1 MRIFSDSVVLDIAG
15 LSSQFHNVNLKLLL
29 EWQLFAVRGESGTKR
44 QQGTLEGWVR
54 MSLNF
59 DLPYPFSMFPELV
72 VVGVGNAIL
81 DGILSAMQGALSQ
94 GLVRDYRLW
103 AKERGVL
110 KARQSKLGGQR
121 PSMAV
126 APRKV

>member
-1 MRIFSDSVVLDIAG
+1 MVLDIAG
-15 LSSQFHNVNLKLLL
+15 LPSQFRNVNLKLLL
-29 EWQLFAVRGESGTKR
+29 EGQLFAVRGESDSKR

-59 DLPYPFSMFPELV
+59 DLPYPFSMFPERV

-81 DGILSAMQGALSQ
+81 DGILSAMQGALIR
-94 GLVRDYRLW
+94 GLGGDYRMW
-103 AKERGVL
+103 AAERAVL
-110 KARQSKLGGQR
+110 KARQSELGARR
-121 PSMAV
+121 PSMAE